1 MRTMKSITKIV
12 LTSVAASVF
21 FISVTA
27 TSVYAK
33 NHADRIRIDYVAPD
47 DPQLRKI
54 HDILKERRVLERL
67 QEFLSPYRLPRDLDV
82 QLTDCDGE
90 SDAWYGDDEITIC
103 YEYINVLWQRMPA
116 ETTPSGVAPIDT
128 VIGPFMDTTL
138 HEFAHALFDMLSIPV
153 LGREEDAADQVG
165 AYIYLQLGNEEAK
178 RLITGTAHAFLVEA
192 EVESADHQ
200 PTIVDYADEHGTP
213 AQRAFNILCIAYGAD
228 TRGFS
233 DLVERFRMPAERAEV
248 CEDEYEQIQDAYEA
262 LIGPH
267 IDQDMAEELFDRTW
281 ILKKPAQNK

>member
-1 MRTMKSITKIV
+1 MKSITKIV

-192 EVESADHQ
+192 EGRRDVLQ
-200 PTIVDYADEHGTP
+200 GVPCLCRG
-213 AQRAFNILCIAYGAD
+213 QRSRRLSVRAIGVKMLAARRRPPIPGDARRNIERLASETAY
-228 TRGFS
+228 
-233 DLVERFRMPAERAEV
+233 
-248 CEDEYEQIQDAYEA
+248 
-262 LIGPH
+262 
-267 IDQDMAEELFDRTW
+267 
-281 ILKKPAQNK
+281 